1 MKQSRAVLDIETVGV
16 PFEDLDAPQKEYF
29 LRRASSP
36 EEEEEIKGSLGLY
49 PLTGFV
55 VAIGLFDPDTERGAM
70 YYQSPGSE
78 PTLPLEEDGIL
89 YETGSEEDILRK
101 FWAYVKD
108 LRSVITYNGRGF
120 DCPYLL
126 VRSAAHRIKPTR
138 QLMPNR
144 YSSDAHI
151 DLMDRLSFF
160 GSVRKNF
167 SLDMW
172 CRAFEIESP
181 KEIVHGSEVGRLFRE
196 GRHLD
201 IARYCARDIRA
212 TAQLF
217 RIWEEY
223 ISPGP
228 SRY

>member
-1 MKQSRAVLDIETVGV
+1 MRQSRAVLDIETVGF
-16 PFEDLDAPQKEYF
+16 PFEELDGPTREYM
-29 LRRASSP
+29 LKRTSSP
-36 EEEEEIKGSLGLY
+36 EEEEEVKNSLGLY

-55 VAIGLFDPDTERGAM
+55 TAIGLLDPDTGGGAM

-89 YETGSEEDILRK
+89 YETGTEEEILRK
-101 FWAYVKD
+101 FWNYVSG

-126 VRSAAHRIKPTR
+126 VRSAMHKIKPTR

-144 YSSDAHI
+144 YSSNAHI

-160 GSVRKNF
+160 GSIRRNF

-172 CRAFEIESP
+172 CRAFGIDSP
-181 KEIVHGSEVGRLFRE
+181 KETVHGGEVARLYAE
-196 GRHLD
+196 GRHLE

-212 TAQLF
+212 TAELF
-217 RIWEEY
+217 KIWEEF
-223 ISPGP
+223 IDATG
-228 SRY
+228 